1 MIPWLVPASRLAC
14 YRTAE
19 ILISEQV
26 ALSYRFPSATI
37 AASFTDGDRDMR
49 KFLLV
54 ASLSLAFS
62 TAASTSYTKE
72 QLNSMAASGQ
82 YPEQESPVTK
92 SVQVVD
98 FDHCKQDAYNIFSQI
113 SDSYPANV
121 IVDTNVLY
129 IVKFWTN
136 DGTVMISCSE
146 PDGKKVV
153 TSSAYK

>member
-1 MIPWLVPASRLAC
+1 
-14 YRTAE
+14 
-19 ILISEQV
+19 
-26 ALSYRFPSATI
+26 
-37 AASFTDGDRDMR
+37 
-49 KFLLV
+49 
-54 ASLSLAFS
+54 
-62 TAASTSYTKE
+62 
-72 QLNSMAASGQ
+72 MAASGQ

-98 FDHCKQDAYNIFSQI
+98 FDQCKQDAYNIFSQI

>member
-1 MIPWLVPASRLAC
+1 
-14 YRTAE
+14 
-19 ILISEQV
+19 
-26 ALSYRFPSATI
+26 
-37 AASFTDGDRDMR
+37 
-49 KFLLV
+49 
-54 ASLSLAFS
+54 
-62 TAASTSYTKE
+62 
-72 QLNSMAASGQ
+72 MAASGQ

-98 FDHCKQDAYNIFSQI
+98 FDHCKQDAYN
-113 SDSYPANV
+113 SYPANV

>member
-1 MIPWLVPASRLAC
+1 M
-14 YRTAE
+14 
-19 ILISEQV
+19 
-26 ALSYRFPSATI
+26 SYRFPSATI

-121 IVDTNVLY
+121 IVDTNILY